1 MKISKTD
8 LIKVIKEELTAFY
21 VTPNAFAQQKKN
33 EADDSPKA
41 TGDKAAWKKYF
52 NKTWDEFKKKNN
64 LPTDAEI
71 KDLAKLSSELKKQF
85 YNTVDAGWTSKEE
98 KTSKSKQESISILD
112 DEIDE
117 PQLVVTEGF
126 KVGTKISKVLAQSS
140 TIKIVNPKDPRWIFA
155 IVSRFGS
162 KGVTNAA
169 AQDKVSMVVVDKA
182 GKVIKD
188 WGSHLNAKA
197 ALKFAQSK
205 GYTKKIDEARGLP
218 QDAAKSLLKKENSDV
233 DSLKPNDPSKKPLQ
247 ELRFVVKIADIGN
260 VIVDGG
266 SEGEIRTRLIK
277 KLRGGKKDIISIQR
291 ISKGKADQA
300 AKKMGVDID
309 GRDGAGGAEAYG
321 FGEVAINEANPAD
334 VKRLFN
340 NKMKSVLK
348 TVNIIKQSL
357 GYLNKRQSKDDS
369 GTTKNLMFLVGIAH
383 KLNDVE
389 ETINKFPQK

>member
-1 MKISKTD
+1 
-8 LIKVIKEELTAFY
+8 
-21 VTPNAFAQQKKN
+21 
-33 EADDSPKA
+33 
-41 TGDKAAWKKYF
+41 
-52 NKTWDEFKKKNN
+52 
-64 LPTDAEI
+64 
-71 KDLAKLSSELKKQF
+71 
-85 YNTVDAGWTSKEE
+85 
-98 KTSKSKQESISILD
+98 
-112 DEIDE
+112 
-117 PQLVVTEGF
+117 
-126 KVGTKISKVLAQSS
+126 
-140 TIKIVNPKDPRWIFA
+140 
-155 IVSRFGS
+155 
-162 KGVTNAA
+162 
-169 AQDKVSMVVVDKA
+169 
-182 GKVIKD
+182 
-188 WGSHLNAKA
+188 
-197 ALKFAQSK
+197 
-205 GYTKKIDEARGLP
+205 
-218 QDAAKSLLKKENSDV
+218 
-233 DSLKPNDPSKKPLQ
+233 
-247 ELRFVVKIADIGN
+247 
-260 VIVDGG
+260 
-266 SEGEIRTRLIK
+266 LIK